1 MSDNPLD
8 TTGVLFDF
16 AGLNPNP
23 TFSKTKEGPVYRVS
37 FEVTQDL
44 WQLFVDG
51 KTQGLI
57 VAGKL
62 FRTDDGGTP
71 EKQEPVEKGEFGEQA
86 QTLYRNGFFLNPH
99 VLEKLG
105 TDEDYQIWTRK
116 RPCIISD
123 QNDWVDGEALCE
135 YAHVRRADNSGKG
148 TKPPFSGVPMTHEM
162 HKLQHDKGETA
173 AYEKHIEIRTGK
185 PPQAKVTVEQA
196 KEFFNKKANNNLYL
210 WARSRML
217 DIFDT
222 DSMTKIHPRA
232 LWAWCKDRGIDKYL
246 PNVYKEA
253 SSEKH

>member
-8 TTGVLFDF
+8 TPGVLFDF

-37 FEVTQDL
+37 FEVTQEL

-57 VAGKL
+57 VAGQL
-62 FRTDDGGTP
+62 FRSEDGEP
-71 EKQEPVEKGEFGEQA
+71 AARDEPVEKGEFGHYVKD
-86 QTLYRNGFFLNPH
+86 LVKNGFYLNPH
-99 VLEKLG
+99 VIEKFG
-105 TDEDYQIWTRK
+105 TDDDYQIWTRK

-123 QNDWVDGEALCE
+123 QNDWVDGQPLCE

-148 TKPPFSGVPMTHEM
+148 TKPKFSGVPMTHEM

-173 AYEKHIEIRTGK
+173 AYAKHIQFRTGQ
-185 PPQAKVTVEQA
+185 PPTAKVSVEEA
-196 KEFFNKKANNNLYL
+196 KNFFNKAANANLYH
-210 WARSRML
+210 WWRQRMME
-217 DIFDT
+217 IFEVDT
-222 DSMTKIHPRA
+222 LTKIHPRA

-246 PNVYKEA
+246 PRAYKEA
-253 SSEKH
+253 GNEEA